1 MAAAVNRVR
10 ILLLLLPTWV
20 HAQTL
25 DVGRFTT
32 GSTEIPA
39 PWQVVVPSAKA
50 PPTRYQLRDWDG
62 VVAIEAT
69 AKASMALLARPL
81 DMDLQQF
88 PVLCW
93 RWRID
98 APLIHADLAKKSG
111 DDFPARVYVT
121 FALPNA
127 ALNLGQRLKLGVAR
141 QLFGAPV
148 PDAAINYVWDNRH
161 AIGFE
166 ALNAYTDQ
174 TRMIVLET
182 GAERAGRWIEER
194 RDILADTRRLFGTDQ
209 IKALQFAV
217 ASDTDNTGESA
228 HAGFADFHFVAP
240 DQPCTFSK
248 LSRLP

>member
-1 MAAAVNRVR
+1 MNSFR
-10 ILLLLLPTWV
+10 ILLLLLPTGT

-25 DVGRFTT
+25 DVGRFTAAAT
-32 GSTEIPA
+32 DIPA
-39 PWQVVVPSAKA
+39 PWQVVVPSAKTA
-50 PPTRYQLRDWDG
+50 PTRYQLRDWDG
-62 VVAIEAT
+62 VAAIEAT

-81 DMDLQQF
+81 KIDVKRF

-98 APLIHADLAKKSG
+98 APLIHADLTKKSG
-111 DDFPARVYVT
+111 DDFAARVYVA
-121 FALPNA
+121 FALPDGV
-127 ALNLGQRLKLGVAR
+127 LSLRQRLKLGLAR

-166 ALNAYTDQ
+166 APNAYTDQ
-174 TRMIVLET
+174 ARMMVLES
-182 GAERAGRWIEER
+182 GADRAGRWIEER

-209 IKALQFAV
+209 IKVIQLAV

-240 DQPCTFSK
+240 DQSCAFSK